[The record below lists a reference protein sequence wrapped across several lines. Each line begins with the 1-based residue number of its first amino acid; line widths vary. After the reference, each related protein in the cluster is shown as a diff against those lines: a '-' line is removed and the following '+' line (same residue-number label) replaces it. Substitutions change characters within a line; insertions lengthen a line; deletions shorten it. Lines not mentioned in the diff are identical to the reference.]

1 MSKILVADSGGTK
14 TDWAMVGE
22 EGISFRC
29 TTLGMHPIHL
39 SSSRLREVVV
49 NELLP
54 VLPIHVD
61 VSAIYFYGG
70 GCTPQMCPVV
80 EEALRS
86 CFPRQTEIYVESD
99 LLGAARA
106 LCGNSEGIACI
117 LGTGANSCL
126 YDGRRIVR
134 NTPPLGYILGDEGSG
149 ATLGRLFLNA
159 LFKGFLPGSM
169 REEYLAWANTTYA
182 EVIERVYRRPEANRY
197 LASIAPFIRERM
209 PHEPMLEALVADN
222 FRAFFRRNLSPYGD
236 CRQVGFVGGMAS
248 AFQDILQEVTEEQG
262 YRLTRI
268 CKSPME
274 GLARYHATFTQFSK

>member
-49 NELLP
+49 DELLP

-86 CFPRQTEIYVESD
+86 CFLVKQRFMSRATCWEPPARFAETV
-99 LLGAARA
+99 RA
-106 LCGNSEGIACI
+106 LPVYWAQEQIAAC
-117 LGTGANSCL
+117 
-126 YDGRRIVR
+126 
-134 NTPPLGYILGDEGSG
+134 
-149 ATLGRLFLNA
+149 
-159 LFKGFLPGSM
+159 M
-169 REEYLAWANTTYA
+169 
-182 EVIERVYRRPEANRY
+182 
-197 LASIAPFIRERM
+197 
-209 PHEPMLEALVADN
+209 
-222 FRAFFRRNLSPYGD
+222 
-236 CRQVGFVGGMAS
+236 MA
-248 AFQDILQEVTEEQG
+248 VV
-262 YRLTRI
+262 
-268 CKSPME
+268 
-274 GLARYHATFTQFSK
+274 

>member
-14 TDWAMVGE
+14 TDWALVGE

-49 NELLP
+49 DELLP

-80 EEALRS
+80 EEVLRS

-134 NTPPLGYILGDEGSG
+134 NTPPLGYILG
-149 ATLGRLFLNA
+149 
-159 LFKGFLPGSM
+159 
-169 REEYLAWANTTYA
+169 
-182 EVIERVYRRPEANRY
+182 
-197 LASIAPFIRERM
+197 
-209 PHEPMLEALVADN
+209 
-222 FRAFFRRNLSPYGD
+222 
-236 CRQVGFVGGMAS
+236 
-248 AFQDILQEVTEEQG
+248 
-262 YRLTRI
+262 
-268 CKSPME
+268 
-274 GLARYHATFTQFSK
+274 